1 MISIYRWRWLDIN
14 NNYSLNELINIEA
27 LQGIQDK
34 FADATGLAAV
44 IVNREGIP
52 VTKPSNFTSFCSTV
66 RLCDKGF
73 QKCKL
78 SDSEGGINAKERG
91 KPDPYVCEHGL
102 IDVAA
107 PIILENSFIGT
118 ILCGQIISEEE
129 GREKTLQRVKERVK
143 DYEIDF
149 EILKEKF
156 NDVEVLP
163 RERIVA
169 AAEFLSLSA
178 NYIAK
183 MGLANIYQQELI
195 EESRNRRELEK
206 HLRTKQLKIL
216 QSQVNPHFLFNV
228 LNSIARLALIEDAQ
242 ETENVTYALS
252 DLLRYS
258 LRNIEE
264 IVSLEEELNCV
275 KDYIV
280 IQKKRYRDQFKFE
293 IDIAKHLYEINIP
306 LLSIQPL
313 IENAIIHGFKE
324 RDSGI
329 IKIEAE
335 ETDKKI
341 VIIVEDDGVGMST
354 NILNNILS
362 YEEKNREKITT
373 HITGIGIDNVHERL
387 KYYFGDEYGLE
398 INSSLGQGTQVKMN
412 LPKNY
417 S

>member
-1 MISIYRWRWLDIN
+1 M
-14 NNYSLNELINIEA
+14 
-27 LQGIQDK
+27 
-34 FADATGLAAV
+34 
-44 IVNREGIP
+44 
-52 VTKPSNFTSFCSTV
+52 
-66 RLCDKGF
+66 
-73 QKCKL
+73 

-129 GREKTLQRVKERVK
+129 GREKTLERVKERVK
-143 DYEIDF
+143 DYDIDF

-163 RERIVA
+163 RERIIA

-195 EESRNRRELEK
+195 EESRNRRQLEE

-228 LNSIARLALIEDAQ
+228 LNSIARLALIENAQ
-242 ETENVTYALS
+242 ETEDVTYALS

-275 KDYIV
+275 NDYIV
-280 IQKKRYRDQFKFE
+280 IQKKRYRDQFKFK
-293 IDIAKHLYEINIP
+293 IDIDKKLYDINIP
-306 LLSIQPL
+306 LLSIQP
-313 IENAIIHGFKE
+313 
-324 RDSGI
+324 
-329 IKIEAE
+329 
-335 ETDKKI
+335 
-341 VIIVEDDGVGMST
+341 
-354 NILNNILS
+354 
-362 YEEKNREKITT
+362 
-373 HITGIGIDNVHERL
+373 
-387 KYYFGDEYGLE
+387 
-398 INSSLGQGTQVKMN
+398 
-412 LPKNY
+412 
-417 S
+417 

>member
-1 MISIYRWRWLDIN
+1 
-14 NNYSLNELINIEA
+14 
-27 LQGIQDK
+27 
-34 FADATGLAAV
+34 
-44 IVNREGIP
+44 
-52 VTKPSNFTSFCSTV
+52 
-66 RLCDKGF
+66 
-73 QKCKL
+73 
-78 SDSEGGINAKERG
+78 
-91 KPDPYVCEHGL
+91 
-102 IDVAA
+102 VAA

-129 GREKTLQRVKERVK
+129 GRKKTFERVK
-143 DYEIDF
+143 DRVKDYDIDF

-156 NDVEVLP
+156 NNVEVLP
-163 RERIVA
+163 HEKIVA

-178 NYIAK
+178 NYITK

-195 EESRNRRELEK
+195 EESRNRRQLEE

-228 LNSIARLALIEDAQ
+228 LNSIARLALIENAN
-242 ETENVTYALS
+242 ETEEVTYALS

-264 IVSLEEELNCV
+264 IVNLGEELNCI

-293 IDIAKHLYEINIP
+293 IDIDEKLYDINIP

-313 IENAIIHGFKE
+313 IENSIIHGFKE
-324 RDSGI
+324 RDSGTI
-329 IKIEAE
+329 EIKSKEMKE
-335 ETDKKI
+335 KV
-341 VIIVEDDGVGMST
+341 VIIVKDDGAGINR

-362 YEEKNREKITT
+362 YEDENKEKITT
-373 HITGIGIDNVHERL
+373 HITGIGINNVHKRL

-398 INSSLGQGTQVKMN
+398 INSELGQGTEVKIN
-412 LPKNY
+412 LPKINV
-417 S
+417 

>member
-1 MISIYRWRWLDIN
+1 
-14 NNYSLNELINIEA
+14 
-27 LQGIQDK
+27 
-34 FADATGLAAV
+34 
-44 IVNREGIP
+44 
-52 VTKPSNFTSFCSTV
+52 
-66 RLCDKGF
+66 
-73 QKCKL
+73 
-78 SDSEGGINAKERG
+78 
-91 KPDPYVCEHGL
+91 
-102 IDVAA
+102 VAA

-129 GREKTLQRVKERVK
+129 GREKTFARVNDRVENY
-143 DYEIDF
+143 DIDF

-163 RERIVA
+163 REKIVA

-183 MGLANIYQQELI
+183 MGLVNIYQQELI
-195 EESRNRRELEK
+195 EESRNRRQLEE

-228 LNSIARLALIEDAQ
+228 LNSIARLALIENAQ
-242 ETENVTYALS
+242 ETEEVTYALS

-264 IVSLEEELNCV
+264 IVNLKDELNCV
-275 KDYIV
+275 NDYIV

-293 IDIAKHLYEINIP
+293 IDIDEKFYDINIP

-324 RDSGI
+324 KDSGTI
-329 IKIEAE
+329 EIKSKEMKE
-335 ETDKKI
+335 KV
-341 VIIVEDDGVGMST
+341 VIIVKDDGAGINR

-362 YEEKNREKITT
+362 YEDENKEKITT
-373 HITGIGIDNVHERL
+373 HITGIGINNVHKRL

-398 INSSLGQGTQVKMN
+398 INSELGQGTEVKIN
-412 LPKNY
+412 LPKINV
-417 S
+417 

>member
-1 MISIYRWRWLDIN
+1 
-14 NNYSLNELINIEA
+14 
-27 LQGIQDK
+27 
-34 FADATGLAAV
+34 
-44 IVNREGIP
+44 
-52 VTKPSNFTSFCSTV
+52 
-66 RLCDKGF
+66 
-73 QKCKL
+73 
-78 SDSEGGINAKERG
+78 
-91 KPDPYVCEHGL
+91 
-102 IDVAA
+102 
-107 PIILENSFIGT
+107 
-118 ILCGQIISEEE
+118 LCGQIISEEE

>member
-1 MISIYRWRWLDIN
+1 VLDIN
-14 NNYSLNELINIEA
+14 NNYSLNELINVEA

-34 FADATGLAAV
+34 FADATGLGAV
-44 IVNREGIP
+44 IVDREGKPI
-52 VTKPSNFTSFCSTV
+52 TKPSNFTSFCNTV
-66 RLCDKGF
+66 RLCNKGF
-73 QKCKL
+73 QNCKL
-78 SDSEGGINAKERG
+78 SDSQGGVNAKERG
-91 KPDPYVCEHGL
+91 RPEPYICEHGL

-129 GREKTLQRVKERVK
+129 GRKKTFERVK
-143 DYEIDF
+143 DRVKDYDIDF

-156 NDVEVLP
+156 NNVEVLP
-163 RERIVA
+163 HEKIVA

-195 EESRNRRELEK
+195 EESRNRRQLEE

-228 LNSIARLALIEDAQ
+228 LNSIARLALIENAN
-242 ETENVTYALS
+242 ETEEVTYALS

-264 IVSLEEELNCV
+264 IVNLGEELNCI

-293 IDIAKHLYEINIP
+293 IDIDEKLYDINIP

-313 IENAIIHGFKE
+313 IENSIIHGFKE
-324 RDSGI
+324 RDSGTI
-329 IKIEAE
+329 EIKSKEMKE
-335 ETDKKI
+335 KV
-341 VIIVEDDGVGMST
+341 VIIVKDDGAGINR

-362 YEEKNREKITT
+362 YEDENKEKITT
-373 HITGIGIDNVHERL
+373 HITGIGINNVHKRL

-398 INSSLGQGTQVKMN
+398 INSELGQGTEVKIN
-412 LPKNY
+412 LPKINV
-417 S
+417 

>member
-1 MISIYRWRWLDIN
+1 VIN
-14 NNYSLNELINIEA
+14 INTNYTLNELIDIEV

-52 VTKPSNFTSFCSTV
+52 VTKPSNFTSFCSSV
-66 RLCDKGF
+66 RSCSKGF

-78 SDSEGGINAKERG
+78 SDSQGGINAKDRG
-91 KPDPYVCEHGL
+91 KPAPYVCEHGL

-129 GREKTLQRVKERVK
+129 GRAETLNRVKERVK
-143 DYEIDF
+143 DHDIDF

-156 NDVEVLP
+156 NDLEVMP
-163 RERIVA
+163 REKIIA

-183 MGLANIYQQELI
+183 MGLVNIYQQELI
-195 EESRNRRELEK
+195 EESRNRRQLEE

-228 LNSIARLALIEDAQ
+228 LNSIARLALIENAQ
-242 ETENVTYALS
+242 ETEDVTYALS

-264 IVSLEEELNCV
+264 IVNLEDELNCV
-275 KDYIV
+275 NDYIV

-293 IDIAKHLYEINIP
+293 IDIDKELYDINIP

-324 RDSGI
+324 RDSGTI
-329 IKIEAE
+329 EIKAKVEKE
-335 ETDKKI
+335 KV
-341 VIIVEDDGVGMST
+341 VIIVKDDGGGISS
-354 NILNNILS
+354 NILNNILTS
-362 YEEKNREKITT
+362 EDENKEKITT
-373 HITGIGIDNVHERL
+373 HITGIGVNNVHKRL
-387 KYYFGDEYGLE
+387 NYYFGNEYGLE
-398 INSSLGQGTQVKMN
+398 INSQLGQGTEVKIN
-412 LPKNY
+412 LPKNNI
-417 S
+417 

>member
-1 MISIYRWRWLDIN
+1 
-14 NNYSLNELINIEA
+14 
-27 LQGIQDK
+27 
-34 FADATGLAAV
+34 
-44 IVNREGIP
+44 
-52 VTKPSNFTSFCSTV
+52 
-66 RLCDKGF
+66 
-73 QKCKL
+73 
-78 SDSEGGINAKERG
+78 
-91 KPDPYVCEHGL
+91 
-102 IDVAA
+102 VAA

-129 GREKTLQRVKERVK
+129 GREKTFARVK
-143 DYEIDF
+143 DRVENYDIDF

-163 RERIVA
+163 REKIVA

-195 EESRNRRELEK
+195 EESRNRRQLEE

-228 LNSIARLALIEDAQ
+228 LNSIARLALIENAQ
-242 ETENVTYALS
+242 ETEEVTYALS

-264 IVSLEEELNCV
+264 IVNLKDELNCV
-275 KDYIV
+275 NDYIV

-293 IDIAKHLYEINIP
+293 IDIDEKFYDINIP

-313 IENAIIHGFKE
+313 IENSIIHGFKE
-324 RDSGI
+324 KDSGTI
-329 IKIEAE
+329 EIKSKEM
-335 ETDKKI
+335 KKEV
-341 VIIVEDDGVGMST
+341 VIIVKDNGSGISR

-362 YEEKNREKITT
+362 YEDESKDKITT
-373 HITGIGIDNVHERL
+373 HITGIGISNVHKRL

-398 INSSLGQGTQVKMN
+398 INSELGQGTEVKIK
-412 LPKNY
+412 LPKIND
-417 S
+417 

>member
-1 MISIYRWRWLDIN
+1 
-14 NNYSLNELINIEA
+14 

-52 VTKPSNFTSFCSTV
+52 VTKPSNFTSFCTTV
-66 RLCDKGF
+66 RLCNKGF

-78 SDSEGGINAKERG
+78 SDSQGGINAKERG
-91 KPDPYVCEHGL
+91 RPAPFVCEHGL

-129 GREKTLQRVKERVK
+129 GREKTFARVKDRVK
-143 DYEIDF
+143 DYDIDF

-163 RERIVA
+163 HEKIVA

-195 EESRNRRELEK
+195 EESRNRRQLEE

-228 LNSIARLALIEDAQ
+228 LNSIARLALIENAQ
-242 ETENVTYALS
+242 ETEEVTYALS

-264 IVSLEEELNCV
+264 IVNLKDELNCV
-275 KDYIV
+275 NDYIV

-293 IDIAKHLYEINIP
+293 IDIDEKLYDINIP

-313 IENAIIHGFKE
+313 IENSIIHGFKE
-324 RDSGI
+324 RDSGTI
-329 IKIEAE
+329 EIKSKEME
-335 ETDKKI
+335 KKV
-341 VIIVEDDGVGMST
+341 VIIVKDDGAGISH

-362 YEEKNREKITT
+362 YEDENKEKITT
-373 HITGIGIDNVHERL
+373 HITGIGINNVHNRL

-398 INSSLGQGTQVKMN
+398 IKSELGKGTEVKIN
-412 LPKNY
+412 LPKIND
-417 S
+417 